1 MCQGDAILK
10 INGIDCKAV
19 THGSCV
25 DILRKAGEKVNLTIG
40 RKTRKS
46 TSLSEKEQSLEIP
59 PPMPG
64 KLKKI
69 DPYISIFII

>member
-1 MCQGDAILK
+1 MNIIKAY
-10 INGIDCKAV
+10 KAV

-40 RKTRKS
+40 RKARRS
-46 TSLSEKEQSLEIP
+46 TVSEREQSVELP

-64 KLKKI
+64 KIESDVKTPQDLMGMAVFKL
-69 DPYISIFII
+69 